1 MRRKVWQV
9 KITELSTTDV
19 DFKDRLDQL
28 LSRGSEFDP
37 EIESRV
43 REIVQR
49 VRNEGDQA
57 LLEYAHTLD
66 GSTAEIGSD
75 LEISRRA
82 MQQATDRIES
92 DVNDAIV
99 HAAARI
105 SSFHQRQLESSWEFT
120 DDFGTVLGQRVTPIR
135 RVGIYVPGGQASYP
149 SSVLMTAIPARVAGV
164 EEIIITTPAKDGAVN
179 DIVLAAALE
188 AGVDRVFAVGGAQ
201 AVAAMAFGTAT
212 IPKVDKIVGP
222 GNVWVS
228 SAKRQVFGHVGIDLI
243 AGPSEVVVVCD
254 DTTDAEWAAMDM
266 FAQAEH
272 DEDAQSILISAS
284 AVKIAEVKA
293 AMQRLL
299 PAMERRNI
307 ISAALERQG
316 ALICVESWAQLAKV
330 VNRIAPEHLELL
342 VNEPL
347 ELSQQ
352 MQNAGA
358 IFLGSYS
365 AEVLGDYCA
374 GPSHVLP
381 TSGAARFS
389 SPLGVY
395 DFQKRTSIIQC
406 SENGAQPLAETAR
419 VLAREE
425 RLTAHMRSAEYR
437 LKQT

>member
-1 MRRKVWQV
+1 M
-9 KITELSTTDV
+9 KITEISTTDS
-19 DFKDRLDQL
+19 DFQEQLDQL
-28 LSRGSEFDP
+28 LNRGSEFDSQV
-37 EIESRV
+37 ESKV
-43 REIVQR
+43 REIIQR
-49 VRNEGDQA
+49 VRSEGDHA
-57 LLEYAHTLD
+57 LLEFARTLD
-66 GSTAEIGSD
+66 GSTAESAID
-75 LEISRRA
+75 LEVSPTA
-82 MQQATDRIES
+82 MQRAAGRIAP
-92 DVNDAIV
+92 DVVDAIE
-99 HAAARI
+99 HAAERI
-105 SSFHQRQLESSWEFT
+105 TSFHEKQLEGSWEYA
-120 DDFGTVLGQRVTPIR
+120 DDFGTVLGQRVTAIR

-164 EEIIITTPAKDGAVN
+164 EQIIIATPAKDGEIN
-179 DIVLAAALE
+179 DIVLAAALN
-188 AGVDRVFAVGGAQ
+188 AGVDNVFALGGAH

-272 DEDAQSILISAS
+272 DKDAQSILVSTS
-284 AVKIAEVKA
+284 AVKIKEVKE
-293 AMQRLL
+293 AMQRML
-299 PAMERRNI
+299 PTMERCAI
-307 ISAALERQG
+307 IVAALERQG
-316 ALICVESWAQLAKV
+316 ALIFAESREELANV
-330 VNRIAPEHLELL
+330 VNRVAPEHLELL
-342 VNEPL
+342 IDEPI
-347 ELSQQ
+347 ELAQQ

-406 SENGAQPLAETAR
+406 SKSGAQPLAETAS

-425 RLTAHMRSAEYR
+425 RLTAHKRSAEYR
-437 LKQT
+437 LKQS